1 VSIKVMG
8 ECWPVQVTAP
18 QKAVLMSLA
27 DQANDHGVCWP
38 SIAGITERTCLHRA
52 TVIRAIEQLEELG
65 YVTCVR
71 RSGAKT
77 LYTVDPSQSA
87 TGTRKKPVAQ
97 SDPSQSATGRTERPH
112 PSHSA
117 TGPVALCDPNRNN
130 PQEPKDDDD
139 AREPVPGEQ
148 DLPSWVPVTTW
159 REFYRHRAVIRK
171 PLSIPGQR
179 QVVKRLTELRGQGAD
194 IGASLEQT
202 MAAGLAIPV
211 LPRDPDQPGESHAN
225 SSPGRRESVAERAER
240 FAREGDERER
250 RQAAQRRDAQA
261 VVTDGRDLRP
271 PLVQLVR

>member
-1 VSIKVMG
+1 DDDVGQCRAAHGREARNSGAGGCSMSIKVMG

-97 SDPSQSATGRTERPH
+97 SDPSQSATGRTVRPD
-112 PSHSA
+112 PSHCA

-139 AREPVPGEQ
+139 AREPVPGEH
-148 DLPSWVPVTTW
+148 DLPSWVTVRTW
-159 REFYRHRAVIRK
+159 RECLRNTALLRNKLTIPSLTHVRK
-171 PLSIPGQR
+171 
-179 QVVKRLTELRGQGAD
+179 A
-194 IGASLEQT
+194 
-202 MAAGLAIPV
+202 
-211 LPRDPDQPGESHAN
+211 
-225 SSPGRRESVAERAER
+225 
-240 FAREGDERER
+240 
-250 RQAAQRRDAQA
+250 
-261 VVTDGRDLRP
+261 
-271 PLVQLVR
+271 